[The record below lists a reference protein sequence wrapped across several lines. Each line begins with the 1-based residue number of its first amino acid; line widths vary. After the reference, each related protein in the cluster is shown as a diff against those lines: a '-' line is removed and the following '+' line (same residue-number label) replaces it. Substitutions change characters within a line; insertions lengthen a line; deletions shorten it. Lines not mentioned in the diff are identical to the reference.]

1 MISKFKQR
9 KDEYLDE
16 GNESNEIKLLE
27 QLYIE
32 ISTKL
37 CEYELNHLYLQNNTL
52 PSVEERILT
61 LENDIKNLE
70 TQINNNETK
79 INNYKQLSL
88 ELENKMTDFIKNS
101 IEIMNNE
108 YVNRDK
114 LTHSFSER
122 VNEISNRLKSLESKK
137 TLLTNE
143 YNALQEELAA
153 CMIEFEQQEQEEDD
167 NTNNPTTTNTNNTTT
182 TTNNTTNN
190 SVIEPFEE
198 VDNDD
203 YILEV
208 NEEAAMMYEDYRSQ
222 TEVLDRKE
230 LQLQYELSQFV
241 DKFSDL
247 SNGLTASNR
256 SLGEHQARV
265 NELENTLLSLEEQQ
279 TKGKLACSIYR
290 IIYI

>member
-122 VNEISNRLKSLESKK
+122 VNEISNRLKSLENKK

-153 CMIEFEQQEQEEDD
+153 CMIEFEQQEQEQEDD
-167 NTNNPTTTNTNNTTT
+167 INNNPTS
-182 TTNNTTNN
+182 TTNN

-198 VDNDD
+198 EDNDD

-208 NEEAAMMYEDYRSQ
+208 KEEAAMMYEDYRSQ